1 MKNSQ
6 KQNWG
11 THWNT
16 VPGRWNR
23 VEEVMTKAFHGAS
36 LVVFVDKNGILIGY
50 REFWES
56 DANHRRIC
64 KIVIEVPSDGE
75 RVKVSAPI
83 RKRCFLCSLLMRNV
97 LMRASV
103 RTSFVMIH
111 SIFIKLLVS
120 FYFCI

>member
-11 THWNT
+11 THWNR
-16 VPGRWNR
+16 VPGGWNR
-23 VEEVMTKAFHGAS
+23 VEEVITKTFHGAS

-64 KIVIEVPSDGE
+64 KTVIEAGT
-75 RVKVSAPI
+75 K
-83 RKRCFLCSLLMRNV
+83 
-97 LMRASV
+97 
-103 RTSFVMIH
+103 
-111 SIFIKLLVS
+111 
-120 FYFCI
+120 